1 MRSVHD
7 LEDSTELEM
16 PDRPGG
22 KTFRPH
28 WQLFVPTLVILA
40 GYGLSLV
47 YLWATGRS
55 GSGLFRL
62 FAIVAAIGVPLLAA
76 HAFLRYET
84 VRVRLG
90 KQRILFHPGWPRR
103 DAREIPSELVSAV
116 RVKRGLAGRLFGG
129 GTLVIETTTGG
140 RIAVADL
147 RMPDVLAEEI
157 ERMRG
162 SGG

>member
-16 PDRPGG
+16 PDRPGK

-28 WQLFVPTLVILA
+28 WQLFVPTMIILA
-40 GYGLSLV
+40 GYGLSLL

-62 FAIVAAIGVPLLAA
+62 FAIVAAVGVPLLAA

-103 DAREIPSELVSAV
+103 NAREIPAELVSSV
-116 RVKRGLAGRLFGG
+116 KVKRGLAGRLFGG

-147 RMPDVLAEEI
+147 RMPDMLAEEI